1 MCIDLHTHSV
11 YSDGS
16 SSPLE
21 LVELSVKQ
29 GITAL
34 ALTDHDTMAGVEEI
48 MQLGLEYNLTILT
61 GVEISATY
69 DKQSIHLLGYGIDPT
84 DSTFTQWLAQLQ
96 DGREKRNKK
105 ILVSLQELGFEITDK
120 DLQQVSGTGL
130 AGRPHI
136 ANILLDKG
144 IVRSFSEAF
153 RSYLGK
159 GKKAWHCR
167 FCYSAIET
175 ISAIHRAGGIAVL
188 AHPGQIDSSM
198 KRQPALIRE
207 LAMYGL
213 DGIEIYYPSHTK
225 KMKKKLFTLAA
236 ENNLLVTGGSD
247 YHGATR
253 PANMLAGNGGT
264 FCPPVE
270 LLAPIFEKI
279 GQYQQL

>member
-1 MCIDLHTHSV
+1 MCIDLHTHSI

-16 SSPLE
+16 STPLE
-21 LVELSVKQ
+21 LVELAIKQ

-34 ALTDHDTMAGVEEI
+34 ALTDHDTMDGVEEM
-48 MQLGLEYNLTILT
+48 MQLGEEYDLTILS
-61 GVEISATY
+61 GVEISAMY
-69 DKQSIHLLGYGIDPT
+69 NKQSIHLLGYGIDPT
-84 DSTFTQWLAQLQ
+84 NSTFTQWLALLQ
-96 DGREKRNKK
+96 GGRTERNHK
-105 ILVSLQELGFEITDK
+105 ILASLQELGFEITDR
-120 DLQQVSGTGL
+120 DLQQMSGAGL

-136 ANILLDKG
+136 ANILIKKG
-144 IVRSFSEAF
+144 IVRSFDEAF
-153 RSYLGK
+153 RSYLGR

-207 LAMYGL
+207 LALYGL
-213 DGIEIYYPSHTK
+213 DGIEIYYPSHSK
-225 KMKKKLFTLAA
+225 KMKKKLFALAA

-253 PANMLAGNGGT
+253 PANMPACSGGT

-270 LLAPIFEKI
+270 LLAPIVEKI
-279 GQYQQL
+279 NQYK

>member
-16 SSPLE
+16 YTPLE
-21 LVELSVKQ
+21 LVELAVKQ
-29 GITAL
+29 GVTAL

-48 MQLGLEYNLTILT
+48 MQLGSEYNLTVLS
-61 GVEISATY
+61 GVEISAMY

-84 DSTFTQWLAQLQ
+84 NSEFTHWLTLLQ
-96 DGREKRNKK
+96 DGREKRNHK
-105 ILVSLQELGFEITDK
+105 ILISLQELGFEITNN
-120 DLQQVSGTGL
+120 DLQQISGTGL

-136 ANILLDKG
+136 ANILMNKG
-144 IVRSFSEAF
+144 IVRSFNEAF

-188 AHPGQIDSSM
+188 AHPGPIDSSM
-198 KRQPALIRE
+198 KRQPALVRE

-213 DGIEIYYPSHTK
+213 DGIEIYYPSHSR
-225 KMKKKLFTLAA
+225 KMKKKLFSLAA
-236 ENNLLVTGGSD
+236 EHHLLVTGGSD

-253 PANMLAGNGGT
+253 PANMLACSRGT
-264 FCPPVE
+264 FCPPLE
-270 LLAPIFEKI
+270 LLAPILEKI
-279 GQYQQL
+279 KQYK

>member
-16 SSPLE
+16 ATPLE
-21 LVELSVKQ
+21 LVELAVKQ
-29 GITAL
+29 GVTAL
-34 ALTDHDTMAGVEEI
+34 ALSDHDTMAGVEEI
-48 MQLGLEYNLTILT
+48 MQLGSEYNLTVLS
-61 GVEISATY
+61 GVEISAMY

-84 DSTFTQWLAQLQ
+84 DSEFTHWLTLLQ
-96 DGREKRNKK
+96 DGREQRNRK
-105 ILVSLQELGFEITDK
+105 ILTSLQELGLEITNN
-120 DLQQVSGTGL
+120 DLQQISGTGL

-136 ANILLDKG
+136 ANILMNKG
-144 IVRSFSEAF
+144 IVRSFNEAF

-198 KRQPALIRE
+198 KRQPGLVRE

-213 DGIEIYYPSHTK
+213 DGIEIYYPSHSR
-225 KMKKKLFTLAA
+225 KMKKKLFRLAA
-236 ENNLLVTGGSD
+236 EHNLLVTGGSD
-247 YHGATR
+247 YHGTTR
-253 PANMLAGNGGT
+253 PANMLACRGGT
-264 FCPPVE
+264 FCPPLE
-270 LLAPIFEKI
+270 LLAPILEKI
-279 GQYQQL
+279 KQYK

>member
-16 SSPLE
+16 ATPLE

-29 GITAL
+29 GVTAL
-34 ALTDHDTMAGVEEI
+34 ALTDHDTMAGVEET
-48 MQLGLEYNLTILT
+48 MQLGLEQNLTVLA
-61 GVEISATY
+61 GVEISAMH

-84 DSTFTQWLAQLQ
+84 DSTFSEWLTQLQ
-96 DGREKRNKK
+96 AGREERNHK
-105 ILVSLQELGFEITDK
+105 ILRSLQEFGLEITDK
-120 DLQQVSGTGL
+120 DLQQISGTGL

-136 ANILLDKG
+136 ANILIERG
-144 IVRSFSEAF
+144 VVRSFNEAF

-159 GKKAWHCR
+159 GKIAWHCR

-188 AHPGQIDSSM
+188 AHPGHIDSSM
-198 KRQPALIRE
+198 RRQPSLVRE

-213 DGIEIYYPSHTK
+213 DGIEIYYPSHSK
-225 KMKKKLFTLAA
+225 KMKKKLFAIAA
-236 ENNLLVTGGSD
+236 EQSLLVTGGSD

-253 PANMLAGNGGT
+253 PANMLACSGGT

-270 LLAPIFEKI
+270 LLAPILEKI
-279 GQYQQL
+279 KQYN

>member
-1 MCIDLHTHSV
+1 MCIDLHTHSI

-16 SSPLE
+16 STPLE
-21 LVELSVKQ
+21 LVELALKHGV
-29 GITAL
+29 TAL
-34 ALTDHDTMAGVEEI
+34 ALTDHDTMDGVEEM
-48 MQLGLEYNLTILT
+48 MQLGEEYSLTMLS

-69 DKQSIHLLGYGIDPT
+69 NKQSIHLLGYGIDPT
-84 DSTFTQWLAQLQ
+84 DSEFMQWLALLQ
-96 DGREKRNKK
+96 GGRNERNHK
-105 ILVSLQELGFEITDK
+105 ILASLQELGFEITDK
-120 DLQQVSGTGL
+120 DLQQISGTGL

-136 ANILLDKG
+136 ANILMEKG
-144 IVRSFSEAF
+144 IVRSFDEAF
-153 RSYLGK
+153 RSYLGR

-198 KRQPALIRE
+198 KRQPALVRE
-207 LAMYGL
+207 LALYGL
-213 DGIEIYYPSHTK
+213 DGLEIYYPSHSK
-225 KMKKKLFTLAA
+225 KMKKKLFALAA

-253 PANMLAGNGGT
+253 PANMLACRGGT

-270 LLAPIFEKI
+270 LLAPIVEKI
-279 GQYQQL
+279 NQYK

>member
-1 MCIDLHTHSV
+1 MCIDLHTHSI

-16 SSPLE
+16 STPLE
-21 LVELSVKQ
+21 LVELALKHGV
-29 GITAL
+29 TAL
-34 ALTDHDTMAGVEEI
+34 ALTDHDTMDGVEEM
-48 MQLGLEYNLTILT
+48 MQLGEEYSLTMLS

-69 DKQSIHLLGYGIDPT
+69 NKQSIHLLGYGIDPT
-84 DSTFTQWLAQLQ
+84 DSAFMQWLALLQ
-96 DGREKRNKK
+96 GGRNERNHK
-105 ILVSLQELGFEITDK
+105 ILASLQELGFEITDK
-120 DLQQVSGTGL
+120 DLQQISGTGL

-136 ANILLDKG
+136 ANILMEKG
-144 IVRSFSEAF
+144 IVRSFDEAF
-153 RSYLGK
+153 RSYLGR

-198 KRQPALIRE
+198 KRQPALVRE
-207 LAMYGL
+207 LALYGL
-213 DGIEIYYPSHTK
+213 DGLEIYYPSHSK
-225 KMKKKLFTLAA
+225 KMKKKLFALAA

-253 PANMLAGNGGT
+253 PANMLACRGGT

-270 LLAPIFEKI
+270 LLAPIVEKI
-279 GQYQQL
+279 NQYK